1 MHMGLSEIAIIIILA
16 IALIKPDKLKE
27 LAGSL
32 GRMVKDIKD
41 NKEEITEPVRGVLTE
56 TDRIREE
63 IDDIKKDIIHIGD
76 Q

>member
-1 MHMGLSEIAIIIILA
+1 
-16 IALIKPDKLKE
+16 
-27 LAGSL
+27 
-32 GRMVKDIKD
+32 MVKDIKD
-41 NKEEITEPVRGVLTE
+41 NKEEITEPVREVLTE